1 MSDTVAGGVTNRP
14 ALACAR
20 LTPDQYDEVASWL
33 AEPRVN
39 RWLYAEWRERPVDE
53 RLIALA
59 ARGARNAM
67 WLCTVD
73 QAPYGLVAVG
83 AIAPTDRS
91 GVVWY
96 VRNPFTTRRPRLMSA
111 CVAAACRAAFDELA
125 LHSLQA
131 SVQWDNQSS
140 EALLRTVGFQF
151 VGVRREAFRVDS
163 RFIDARLFDLLPGE
177 IREPA

>member
-1 MSDTVAGGVTNRP
+1 MIDAVAGGVTDRP
-14 ALACAR
+14 AVACAR
-20 LTPDQYDEVASWL
+20 LTADQYGEVASWL
-33 AEPRVN
+33 AEPQVN

-83 AIAPTDRS
+83 GIAPTDRS
-91 GVVWY
+91 GVLWY
-96 VRNPFTTRRPRLMSA
+96 VRNPFATRRPGAMSA
-111 CVAAACRAAFDELA
+111 CVAAAVRTAFDALG

-131 SVQWDNQSS
+131 SVQSDNQAS

-151 VGVRREAFRVDS
+151 VGVRREAFHVDS